1 MFWVFFCLM
10 PAHFCHIFLKTEQY
24 LSREERGLVVPTTI
38 NTKFTHPQLAVP
50 SVLNT
55 STLQGRKEQTFPCK
69 WISFWYEP
77 FRDYIHFNLGRDPR
91 LTSLLLLTE
100 LCLQK
105 HISSALHLI
114 WKSQCNVALCTR
126 TRREERQILAGL

>member
-1 MFWVFFCLM
+1 MLDSSS
-10 PAHFCHIFLKTEQY
+10 FLSNLLEDRTISIQKG
-24 LSREERGLVVPTTI
+24 ERAGLVPTTF

-55 STLQGRKEQTFPCK
+55 STLQGTEEQTFPCK

-105 HISSALHLI
+105 PISSVLHLI
-114 WKSQCNVALCTR
+114 WESQCNVALCTR
-126 TRREERQILAGL
+126 TRGEERQILVWFCDGCS